1 MILNIENT
9 GLGPWSAEVLGEAA
23 AAWDEL
29 LDRGGMTGW
38 IELADSVSEEELCR
52 IENAA
57 RRIRENS
64 DVLIVVG
71 IGGSY
76 LGARA
81 AEEAM
86 VCNGVKLIYAGSD
99 LSPVSVKKIMKELED
114 RDFSINVV
122 SKSGST
128 TEPAIA
134 FRIFREL
141 LVKRYGDS
149 AKERIFATTDPEK
162 GALRQM
168 AVKNGWE
175 TFSIPSDVGGRYSV
189 LSPVGLL
196 PMAACGIDIRKVL
209 SGASKMLK
217 MSKEGREN
225 SAVWQYVLARNLL
238 YRQGKK
244 IELYAAYEPGM
255 QYFLEWLKQL
265 FGESEGKEGK
275 GIFPASCIFT
285 TDLHSLGQYIQQ
297 GERHLMETVI
307 NIKSSG
313 CDVAVPACDDDSDG
327 LSYLEGSS
335 LDWVRQQAF
344 LGTLKA
350 HVSGGVPTVV
360 FELESFGEEEL
371 GELFMFFELACGMSG
386 LMLKVEPFD
395 QPGVEEYKKNMFTLL
410 GKPGF

>member
-1 MILNIENT
+1 MIFNYENT
-9 GLGPWSAEVLGEAA
+9 GLGVWSGEDLAKAA

-29 LDRGGMTGW
+29 FTRGGMTGW
-38 IELADSVSEEELCR
+38 INLANSYSEEELLR

-81 AEEAM
+81 AEEALA
-86 VCNGVKLIYAGSD
+86 CDGVKLIYAGSD
-99 LSPVSVKKIMKELED
+99 LSPVSVRKIMKELEGK
-114 RDFSINVV
+114 DFSINVV

-141 LVKRYGDS
+141 LEKKYGEG
-149 AKERIFATTDPEK
+149 AAERIFATTDPEK

-168 AVKNGWE
+168 ATKNGWE

-196 PMAACGIDIRKVL
+196 PMAAAGIDIKAVL
-209 SGASKMLK
+209 SGAADALK
-217 MSKEGREN
+217 ASTEGREN

-238 YRQGKK
+238 YKQGKK
-244 IELYAAYEPGM
+244 IELYSAYEPGM

-297 GERHLMETVI
+297 GERHLMQNVL
-307 NIKSSG
+307 NIKNSG
-313 CDVAVPACDDDSDG
+313 CDVSVPASDDDSDG
-327 LSYLEGSS
+327 LSYLAGSS

-350 HVSGGVPTVV
+350 HVEGGVPTMY
-360 FELESFGEEEL
+360 FEFDSFGAREL
-371 GELFMFFELACGMSG
+371 GEMFMFFELACGMSG
-386 LMLKVEPFD
+386 LMLGVEPFD
-395 QPGVEEYKKNMFTLL
+395 QPGVEEYKKNMIKLL

>member
-9 GLGPWSAEVLGEAA
+9 GLAPRSEGELCEAA
-23 AAWDEL
+23 QAWDEL
-29 LDRGGMTGW
+29 LNRGGMTGW
-38 IELADSVSEEELCR
+38 INLADNISEEELCR
-52 IENAA
+52 IEDAA
-57 RRIRENS
+57 KRIRENS

-81 AEEAM
+81 AIEAM
-86 VCNGVKLIYAGSD
+86 DSKGVKTVYAGSD
-99 LSPVSVKKIMKELED
+99 LSPASVKKIIKELEGK
-114 RDFSINVV
+114 DFSINVV

-141 LVKRYGDS
+141 LQKRYGEK
-149 AKERIFATTDPEK
+149 AAERIIATTDPEK

-168 AVKNGWE
+168 AQKNGWQ

-196 PMAACGIDIRKVL
+196 PMAAAGIDIRKVL
-209 SGASKMLK
+209 IGASQMLK
-217 MSKEGREN
+217 MAKEQREK

-244 IELYAAYEPGM
+244 IELYSAYEPSM

-275 GIFPASCIFT
+275 GIFPASCVFT

-307 NIKSSG
+307 NIKNSG
-313 CDVAVPACDDDSDG
+313 CDVCVPSSDDGSDG

-350 HVSGGVPTVV
+350 HVSGGVPTMVI
-360 FELESFGEEEL
+360 ELEKFGEEEL

-386 LMLKVEPFD
+386 LVLKVEPFD
-395 QPGVEEYKKNMFTLL
+395 QPGVEEYKKNMFKLL